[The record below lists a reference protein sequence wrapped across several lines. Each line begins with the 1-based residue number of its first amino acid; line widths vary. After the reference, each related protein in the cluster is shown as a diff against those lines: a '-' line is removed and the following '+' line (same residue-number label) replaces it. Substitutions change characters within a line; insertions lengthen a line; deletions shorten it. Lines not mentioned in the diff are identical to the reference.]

1 MRSCSSSEDTTMR
14 VKEKGSGELRSSDQ
28 ATEARGVTTNRYDS
42 EGGHYSVVS
51 QSPIS
56 KRNIKVN
63 IYTKNTDPNTNRTAP
78 PSREGA
84 YGNDRELLN
93 LSSPC
98 NFKNAT
104 IK

>member
-14 VKEKGSGELRSSDQ
+14 DKEKGSGDFRSSDQ
-28 ATEARGVTTNRYDS
+28 ATEPRGTTTNRFDS
-42 EGGHYSVVS
+42 EGGHYSAVS

-63 IYTKNTDPNTNRTAP
+63 IYTKNTDQNTNRTA
-78 PSREGA
+78 SREGA
-84 YGNDRELLN
+84 YGNDNELLN
-93 LSSPC
+93 LSSPS